1 MNGSNFSYTQSDEL
15 TTLFWPQISIAY
27 GVEALITIHIITML
41 ISIPGNLLTIIVIL
55 KSKSLL
61 EESAYLLICS
71 VSVADFFVSI
81 FSQPLNVAVLI
92 IGTHNIRNIIHLVL
106 YFCIWGFCGASAFGV
121 VCITL
126 DRFLYIMYPMHY
138 TAMLSRKR
146 TYIMIAVQWLCG
158 LGYGV
163 LPLINIKDSA
173 YPTAVA
179 ALVTLIL
186 MTACMAVVYKQVH
199 QNITRLNRQQL
210 KQYSKRKQKN
220 ATITIAFIVL
230 AFFICWFPYIITNFI
245 HAAGDYNSRSPI
257 RAIYYWFVGLGCWN
271 SAFNVFIYGFKNST
285 LKHEMKKF
293 LGWKRFRVEPSPI
306 SSRKEQYKEKA
317 HKRTDSDASSGSRSE
332 YNTDHAERQVIS
344 PTHRQAYATFN
355 KSNYPHSPIQQL
367 RNIHNGVKALVI
379 QNIKA
384 LSAAE
389 KTSTE
394 FKSPLTTHTEVNS
407 NKAVECTL
415 ESFSSEDKVSDGNTS
430 YNMNTFEPA
439 NLKTQS
445 NTSAILKT
453 PSSTF
458 AILKTPLNTSAI
470 LKTPSSP
477 SAILKTLSTPLQDKN
492 AFCYLKPQV
501 ENKKHCGHNSRLSHS
516 APTSPVLGKIRA
528 GETNSCFIPDRNVST
543 QENYIYDVGRI
554 VSPINKKYQGDSIK
568 KELWE
573 TFPDTMETG
582 HDISYT
588 TLRNNNLG
596 TNKTLPDVCADSSET

>member
-27 GVEALITIHIITML
+27 GVEVLITIHIITML

-92 IGTHNIRNIIHLVL
+92 IGTHNIRNITHLVL

-210 KQYSKRKQKN
+210 KQHSKRKQNN

-317 HKRTDSDASSGSRSE
+317 HKRTDSDASTGSRNE
-332 YNTDHAERQVIS
+332 YNTDNAERQVIS

-355 KSNYPHSPIQQL
+355 KSNYPHSPIQQI

-415 ESFSSEDKVSDGNTS
+415 ESFSSEDKVSDGDTS

-439 NLKTQS
+439 ILKTS
-445 NTSAILKT
+445 LNTSAILKT
-453 PSSTF
+453 PSST
-458 AILKTPLNTSAI
+458 
-470 LKTPSSP
+470 

-501 ENKKHCGHNSRLSHS
+501 ENKKHCGHNSSLSHS
-516 APTSPVLGKIRA
+516 APTSPVFGKIRA
-528 GETNSCFIPDRNVST
+528 GETNSCFIPDRIVTS

-554 VSPINKKYQGDSIK
+554 GLPFSKKYQGDSKK

-573 TFPDTMETG
+573 TFPDSMENKTG
-582 HDISYT
+582 HAISYT
-588 TLRNNNLG
+588 TLRTSLELG